1 MKEYL
6 PEIDDLIAKVLT
18 DEASVAEQAEF
29 KAWVEAAP
37 DNRHYFDELKRVWDS
52 STDALNTLDVDT
64 DTAWLKV
71 QQRIHVKPKPLT
83 ISWLST
89 KNILRAAAA
98 IAILFT
104 AFQYFKTKE
113 TIEEKV
119 FVAQNTVQQDTLTDG
134 SVITLNKK
142 TQLTTVFSKKERRV
156 KLQGEAYFAVAPDKE
171 KPFVIE
177 VKTLEVKVVGTAFK
191 VDDQSLPNKIVVV
204 VEEGIVEV
212 ISKRGEIKRL
222 TKGDKAIYDTRAD
235 TFELS
240 RNEDKN
246 AMFFKTKLLEFDGTP
261 LKDAVAKIN
270 DYYGSSVE
278 IVSPV
283 MENCP
288 VSSPFDLGKQSVDSV
303 IEVIKDMYHFEVE
316 KKDNKILLKGG
327 KCDAE

>member
-29 KAWVEAAP
+29 NAWVEAAP
-37 DNRHYFDELKRVWDS
+37 DNRHYFDELKKVWDS
-52 STDALNTLDVDT
+52 SADALHSLDVDT
-64 DTAWLKV
+64 DKAWAKV
-71 QQRIHVKPKPLT
+71 QQRIHTTPKPLA

-142 TQLTTVFSKKERRV
+142 AQLTTVFSTKERRV
-156 KLQGEAYFAVAPDKE
+156 KLQGEAYFAVSPDKE

-191 VDDQSLPNKIVVV
+191 IDDQSLPNKIVVV

-212 ISKRGEIKRL
+212 ISKRGDIKRL
-222 TKGDKAIYDTRAD
+222 TKGDKAIYDTIAD
-235 TFELS
+235 TFVLS

-246 AMFFKTKLLEFDGTP
+246 AMSFKTKLLEFDGTP
-261 LKDAVAKIN
+261 LKEVVVKIN

-288 VSSPFDLGKQSVDSV
+288 VSSPFNLGKQSLDDVVDIL
-303 IEVIKDMYHFEVE
+303 IEIFNMTIE
-316 KKDNKILLKGG
+316 KKEGKILLSGSG
-327 KCDAE
+327 CE